1 MAMIDPG
8 DLPCQEFVEMV
19 SDYLAGT
26 LSPRDR
32 QRFEWHLAVC
42 PPCVSYLAQIRDV
55 AQVAAKLRRAPLDPG
70 SRDHL
75 LAAFRDWNRQPPGRL
90 SPGDTR

>member
-8 DLPCQEFVEMV
+8 DLPCQEFVELV
-19 SDYLAGT
+19 SDYLAGA
-26 LSPRDR
+26 LSARDR
-32 QRFEWHLAVC
+32 QRFEWHLTVC
-42 PPCVSYLAQIRDV
+42 PPCVYYLAQMREV
-55 AQVAAKLRRAPLDPG
+55 TQVAAMLRGAPLDAG

-75 LAAFRDWNRQPPGRL
+75 LAAFRDWNHRPPGRL